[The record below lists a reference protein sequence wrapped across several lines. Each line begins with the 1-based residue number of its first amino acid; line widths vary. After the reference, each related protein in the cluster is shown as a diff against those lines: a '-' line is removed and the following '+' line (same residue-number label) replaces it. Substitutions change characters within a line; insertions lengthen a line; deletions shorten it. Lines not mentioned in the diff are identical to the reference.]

1 MRILVKVLNKVIKD
15 LVTPG
20 KYKCGLKEVLPSIK
34 GSKLLILSKSV
45 PSLARSEIEEKSK
58 DSMVPIYYYEGNS
71 VQLGKLCNKPFRV
84 SVIALRTG
92 TEEDIGQILSAQE
105 NQKPLGQAG
114 EKATRH

>member
-20 KYKCGLKEVLPSIK
+20 KYRCGLKEVLPSIK

-92 TEEDIGQILSAQE
+92 TEGDISQILSAQE

>member
-1 MRILVKVLNKVIKD
+1 MKVLNKVIKD

-20 KYKCGLKEVLPSIK
+20 KYKCGLKEVLPSVK

-45 PSLARSEIEEKSK
+45 PLLARSEIEAKSR

-84 SVIALRTG
+84 SIIALKTG
-92 TEEDIGQILSAQE
+92 TEEDISMILSAQQ
-105 NQKPLGQAG
+105 NQKSLGQAG
-114 EKATRH
+114 GKATRH

>member
-92 TEEDIGQILSAQE
+92 TEEDISQILSAQE